1 MNRRDKRSVKVI
13 HCCWRKFFHVDQPD
27 DGMFKELQMVQ
38 GQTTSGRNPAT
49 QSGRPDE
56 LPKAK
61 HRVLVLRKGGAV
73 GPQILLEEFAVQIQ
87 HGQNRFGRH
96 DNDLFREEIER
107 LKFHNNTF
115 PTGTFEAD
123 LQADPTTSSNNRT
136 FHISPKLQLEV
147 HGKME
152 VNLD

>member
-1 MNRRDKRSVKVI
+1 
-13 HCCWRKFFHVDQPD
+13 
-27 DGMFKELQMVQ
+27 
-38 GQTTSGRNPAT
+38 
-49 QSGRPDE
+49 
-56 LPKAK
+56 
-61 HRVLVLRKGGAV
+61 
-73 GPQILLEEFAVQIQ
+73 